1 MNERMGFKGMKT
13 VSGSKVLGKSI
24 KSTRQAYGE
33 VLLELGKE
41 KKNLFVM
48 DADLSISTK
57 TCYFAKKFPERFFN
71 AGIAE
76 QNMIGVASGLSKTG
90 KTVIVSTLAVFAL
103 GRVFDQVRN
112 TLVHSDC
119 DVKIVAT
126 HAGISVGKDGSS
138 HQSIEDIALA
148 RVIPGMR
155 VIVPCDAVETMKVI
169 KRIVDIP
176 GPFYVRLGRADVP
189 IITSERT
196 KFEMGKGYVLKEG
209 KDVTLIGCGMTV
221 FEILEAADILASENI
236 DAEVI
241 NMTSIKP
248 IDENLI
254 IKSANKTKKVFT
266 CEEHSIIGG
275 LGSAVLEALEEK
287 RDIFVKR
294 IGIQDCFGESG
305 LPGELFEKYGLS
317 ATKIVEKVKR
327 YLD

>member
-1 MNERMGFKGMKT
+1 MEILKEIK
-13 VSGSKVLGKSI
+13 

-41 KKNLFVM
+41 KDNLFVM
-48 DADLSISTK
+48 DADLSVSTK
-57 TCYFAKKFPERFFN
+57 TCYFAKSFPKRFYN
-71 AGIAE
+71 AGVAE
-76 QNMIGVASGLSKTG
+76 QNMIGIASGLSKTG
-90 KTVIVSTLAVFAL
+90 KTVIASTLAVFAP

-112 TLVHSDC
+112 TLVHSNC

-126 HAGISVGKDGSS
+126 HGGISVGKDGSS

-155 VIVPCDAVETMKVI
+155 VIVPCDAVETKKVI
-169 KRIVDIP
+169 KKIVDIP

-189 IITSERT
+189 VITSEET
-196 KFEMGKGYVLKEG
+196 EFEIGKGYVLKEG

-221 FEILEAADILASENI
+221 FEILGAADILASENI

-241 NMTSIKP
+241 NMSSIKP
-248 IDENLI
+248 IDGDLI
-254 IKSANKTKKVFT
+254 IESANKTKKIFT

-275 LGSAVLEALEEK
+275 LGSAVLETLEEK
-287 RDIFVKR
+287 IDVFVKR

-305 LPGELFEKYGLS
+305 LPEELFEKYGLS
-317 ATKIVEKVKR
+317 ATKITEKVKK
-327 YLD
+327 YIDWV

>member
-1 MNERMGFKGMKT
+1 MEILDELK
-13 VSGSKVLGKSI
+13 

-41 KKNLFVM
+41 KNNLFVM
-48 DADLSISTK
+48 DADLSLSTK
-57 TCYFAKKFPERFFN
+57 TCYFANKFPERFYN
-71 AGIAE
+71 AGVAE
-76 QNMIGVASGLSKTG
+76 QNMIGIASGLSKTG
-90 KTVIVSTLAVFAL
+90 KTVIVSTLAVFAP

-112 TLVHSDC
+112 TLVHSNC
-119 DVKIVAT
+119 DVKIIAT

-155 VIVPCDAVETMKVI
+155 VIVPCDAVETKKVI
-169 KRIVDIP
+169 RKVVNTK

-189 IITSERT
+189 AVTSEET
-196 KFEMGKGYVLKEG
+196 EFEIGKGYVLKEG

-221 FEILEAADILASENI
+221 FEIIKAADILAGENI

-241 NMTSIKP
+241 NMSSIKP

-254 IKSANKTKKVFT
+254 LKSANKTKKIFT

-275 LGSAVLEALEEK
+275 LGSAVLETLEEK
-287 RDIFVKR
+287 RDVFAKR

-305 LPGELFEKYGLS
+305 LPEELFEKYGLS
-317 ATKIVEKVKR
+317 AAKIAEKVKK
-327 YLD
+327 YIN

>member
-1 MNERMGFKGMKT
+1 MEILDELK
-13 VSGSKVLGKSI
+13 

-41 KKNLFVM
+41 KNNLFVM
-48 DADLSISTK
+48 DADLSVSTK
-57 TCYFAKKFPERFFN
+57 TCYFANEFPERFYN

-76 QNMIGVASGLSKTG
+76 QNMIGIASGLSKTG

-112 TLVHSDC
+112 MLVHSNC
-119 DVKIVAT
+119 DVKIIAT

-155 VIVPCDAVETMKVI
+155 VIVPCDAVETKKVI
-169 KRIVDIP
+169 KKVVSIA

-189 IITSERT
+189 AVTSEET
-196 KFEMGKGYVLKEG
+196 EFEIGKGYILKEG

-221 FEILEAADILASENI
+221 FEIIKAADILASENI

-241 NMTSIKP
+241 NMSSIKP
-248 IDENLI
+248 IDRDLI
-254 IKSANKTKKVFT
+254 IESANKTKKIFT

-275 LGSAVLEALEEK
+275 LGSAVLETLEEK
-287 RDIFVKR
+287 RDVFVKR

-305 LPGELFEKYGLS
+305 LPEELFEKYSLS
-317 ATKIVEKVKR
+317 ATKITEKVKK
-327 YLD
+327 YID

>member
-1 MNERMGFKGMKT
+1 MEILNELK
-13 VSGSKVLGKSI
+13 

-41 KKNLFVM
+41 KDNLFVM
-48 DADLSISTK
+48 DADLSVSTK
-57 TCYFAKKFPERFFN
+57 TCYFAKSFPKRFYN
-71 AGIAE
+71 AGVAE
-76 QNMIGVASGLSKTG
+76 QNMIGIASGLSKTG

-112 TLVHSDC
+112 TLVHSNC

-126 HAGISVGKDGSS
+126 HGGISVGKDGSS

-155 VIVPCDAVETMKVI
+155 VIVPCDAVETKKVI
-169 KRIVDIP
+169 KKVVDTK

-189 IITSERT
+189 VITSEET
-196 KFEMGKGYVLKEG
+196 EFEIGKGYVLKEG

-221 FEILEAADILASENI
+221 FEILGAADILASENI

-241 NMTSIKP
+241 NMSSIKP
-248 IDENLI
+248 IDGDLI
-254 IKSANKTKKVFT
+254 IESANKTKKIFT

-275 LGSAVLEALEEK
+275 LGSAVLETLEEK
-287 RDIFVKR
+287 IDVFVKR

-305 LPGELFEKYGLS
+305 LPEELFEKYGLS
-317 ATKIVEKVKR
+317 ATRITETVKK
-327 YLD
+327 YID

>member
-1 MNERMGFKGMKT
+1 MSISSKFK
-13 VSGSKVLGKSI
+13 

-41 KKNLFVM
+41 KNNLFVM
-48 DADLSISTK
+48 DADLSMSTY
-57 TCYFAKKFPERFFN
+57 TCYFAKEFPERFFN

-90 KTVIVSTLAVFAL
+90 KTVIVSTLAVFAP

-112 TLVHSDC
+112 TLVHSNC
-119 DVKIVAT
+119 DVKIVTT

-155 VIVPCDAVETMKVI
+155 VIVPCDAVETKKVI
-169 KRIVDIP
+169 KKIVDIP

-189 IITSERT
+189 IITHDET
-196 KFEMGKGYVLKEG
+196 KFEVGKGYILKKG

-221 FEILEAADILASENI
+221 FEILKAADILASDNI
-236 DAEVI
+236 NAEVI
-241 NMTSIKP
+241 NMPSIKP
-248 IDENLI
+248 IDKNLI
-254 IKSANKTKKVFT
+254 IESASKTKKVFT

-275 LGSAVLEALEEK
+275 LGSAVLESLEEEK
-287 RDIFVKR
+287 DIFVKR
-294 IGIQDCFGESG
+294 IGIQDCYGESG
-305 LPGELFEKYGLS
+305 LPEELFEKYGLS
-317 ATKIVEKVKR
+317 ASKIAEKVKEC
-327 YLD
+327 LDN

>member
-1 MNERMGFKGMKT
+1 MEILDELK
-13 VSGSKVLGKSI
+13 

-41 KKNLFVM
+41 KDNLFVM
-48 DADLSISTK
+48 DADLSVSTK
-57 TCYFAKKFPERFFN
+57 TCYFANKFPERFYN
-71 AGIAE
+71 AGVAE
-76 QNMIGVASGLSKTG
+76 QNMIGIASGLSKTG
-90 KTVIVSTLAVFAL
+90 KTVIVSTLAVFAP

-112 TLVHSDC
+112 TLVHSNC
-119 DVKIVAT
+119 DVKIIAT

-155 VIVPCDAVETMKVI
+155 VIVPCDAVETKKVI
-169 KRIVDIP
+169 RKVVDTK

-189 IITSERT
+189 AVTSEET
-196 KFEMGKGYVLKEG
+196 EFEIGKGYVLKEG

-221 FEILEAADILASENI
+221 FEIIKAADILASENI

-241 NMTSIKP
+241 NISSIKP
-248 IDENLI
+248 IDEGLI
-254 IKSANKTKKVFT
+254 LKSANKTKKIFT

-275 LGSAVLEALEEK
+275 LGSAVLETLEEK
-287 RDIFVKR
+287 RSVFAKR

-305 LPGELFEKYGLS
+305 LPEELFEKYGLS
-317 ATKIVEKVKR
+317 AARVAEKVKK
-327 YLD
+327 YIN